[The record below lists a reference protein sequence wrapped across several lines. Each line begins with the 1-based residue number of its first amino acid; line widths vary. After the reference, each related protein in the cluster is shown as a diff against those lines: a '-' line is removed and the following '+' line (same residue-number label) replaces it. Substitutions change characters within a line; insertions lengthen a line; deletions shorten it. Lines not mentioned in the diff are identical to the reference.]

1 MSIALPEAISAP
13 SPLHRYNSPTAT
25 PAPAI
30 NRLPRR
36 HVVCG
41 RLTIPPALWDKRF
54 HAFFRLRRA
63 CLAGPVS
70 SPASRI
76 PERLSSVSGTP
87 PPPTQ
92 HWRCLLPPRLFAPPP
107 AQEVIHAAQ
116 PVGPVVTDPPPADM
130 DLILPGNPVPGGAIA
145 APSPL
150 ASPHR
155 AALRGGRSLS
165 RRENTESPHQVHPG
179 NTSRR

>member
-1 MSIALPEAISAP
+1 MSIALPQAISAP
-13 SPLHRYNSPTAT
+13 SAFRRFNSPTAT

-41 RLTIPPALWDKRF
+41 PLTTPPALWDKRF

-63 CLAGPVS
+63 CLAGSVS
-70 SPASRI
+70 SPASLI
-76 PERLSSVSGTP
+76 PERISSASGTP

-92 HWRCLLPPRLFAPPP
+92 HWRCLLPPRLFAPPLP
-107 AQEVIHAAQ
+107 QEVIHAAQ
-116 PVGPVVTDPPPADM
+116 PVGPVVSDPPPADIA
-130 DLILPGNPVPGGAIA
+130 LILRAHSVPGGAIA

-150 ASPHR
+150 AAPHR
-155 AALRGGRSLS
+155 AALRGGRSPS